1 MDDIIL
7 SEYEKSLIKEV
18 EAVAERTSISPERM
32 WVKAAFML
40 GELSHDK
47 SATDEGVQQ
56 KLIEWLQKFGMQ

>member
-32 WVKAAFML
+32 WVKVAFML
-40 GELSHDK
+40 GELSRDK
-47 SATDEGVQQ
+47 SATDEEVQQ
-56 KLIEWLQKFGMQ
+56 KLLEYLRKL